1 MLCGLLRNPGFGIK
15 PQAAILGGD
24 GVSVRKDSAL
34 VVSSD
39 AATPPPLDGM
49 EEDEVVEEEEDKEV
63 TSASGAVCTF
73 GVSTASSASMRKFL
87 DFSIWLPVRCAS
99 LRLLQL
105 LRTVNGVESCAAAV
119 LTPLKVMMW
128 SGVWGSCSVSHLI
141 PVRWRRLVQPCGW
154 GPSEASWR
162 WQRLSALV
170 RVNSKVSATYCL
182 KEIHAISVP

>member
-49 EEDEVVEEEEDKEV
+49 EEDEAEEAEEEDREV

-87 DFSIWLPVRCAS
+87 DFSIWFPVRCAS

-105 LRTVNGVESCAAAV
+105 LQTVNGVEV
-119 LTPLKVMMW
+119 LRCG
-128 SGVWGSCSVSHLI
+128 GVNTFRSYDVVRSVRELLRI
-141 PVRWRRLVQPCGW
+141 TLNPC
-154 GPSEASWR
+154 
-162 WQRLSALV
+162 
-170 RVNSKVSATYCL
+170 
-182 KEIHAISVP
+182 

>member
-15 PQAAILGGD
+15 PHAAILGGD
-24 GVSVRKDSAL
+24 GVSVRKESAL
-34 VVSSD
+34 VVSSG

-49 EEDEVVEEEEDKEV
+49 EEAEAEEEEEEEEDREV

-105 LRTVNGVESCAAAV
+105 LRTVKGVESCAAAV

-128 SGVWGSCSVSHLI
+128 SGV
-141 PVRWRRLVQPCGW
+141 
-154 GPSEASWR
+154 
-162 WQRLSALV
+162 
-170 RVNSKVSATYCL
+170 
-182 KEIHAISVP
+182 